1 MKSIIIASNCS
12 GGGKTTFTLG
22 LMRLLKDKGYDI
34 APYKIGPDYIDPAFH
49 EKVTGN
55 PSRNLDYFL
64 QGEEG
69 LKAVYSRGR
78 GEIGIIEGVMGIY
91 DGMGCTSEA
100 STAHVSQL
108 LDIPVILVLTPRAS
122 SVTFVSE
129 VSGILEF
136 SGIDFAGII
145 LNNITESYYSLLK
158 TIFDKKIDVPL
169 LGYVPKD
176 ERISLKSRHLGLV
189 QSSEVD
195 DLDEKISTIAEL
207 IEDNVDVD
215 RLLNC
220 LVETERFND
229 NFHLRKRGL
238 KIGIARDKAFSFYYK
253 ENIELLE
260 EIGEIKYFSP
270 LEDEKLP
277 DKLDFIYI
285 GGGYPEVFREELSKN
300 TSFIQSLKDKLEDGL
315 PCYAE
320 CGGLMY
326 LMEEIE
332 GEKMVGVFKG
342 ESVMT
347 DKLNN
352 FGYTFI
358 DVKENSLIRRALKV
372 RAHEFHKSTINS
384 DEEKVY
390 TLEKRAY
397 DGSLKSWKC
406 GYIKKNTLGA
416 YAHIHFFS
424 NIEFLKE
431 IINSCKEKSRGVH

>member
-78 GEIGIIEGVMGIY
+78 GEIGIIEGVMGVY

-100 STAHVSQL
+100 STAHVSQI

-136 SGIDFAGII
+136 SGTDFAGII
-145 LNNITESYYSLLK
+145 LNNITESYYLLLK

-215 RLLNC
+215 RLLSC
-220 LVETERFND
+220 LAETERFND

-260 EIGEIKYFSP
+260 EIGDVIYFSP

-285 GGGYPEVFREELSKN
+285 GGGYPEIFREQLSKN
-300 TSFIQSLKDKLEDGL
+300 TSFIQSLKDRLEDGL

-332 GEKMVGVFKG
+332 GDKMVGVFKG

-397 DGSLKSWKC
+397 DGSLKRWKC